1 MLFLVVYMAFSLAQ
15 NLFFRGGE
23 TVLEQMY
30 VRTLFARISQDLQFL
45 SRFNSITA
53 GEDEMMFEI
62 FSVKTIS
69 TDASTNDKIV
79 QGQEV
84 IYSTTKRKDRTETEY
99 IVLLKRVNEYEWKEY
114 FGKSQIPTEDP
125 TLSEDQRGRPPDMND
140 PITGKKITKSGTNQ
154 EILEQEEGRE
164 FLLQKVRF
172 VPIDSQANEFPGTGW
187 SVLKNARG
195 LKIKIEYIIKRVY
208 GEQKERI
215 DKKASSATVNFIN
228 LDIINQ

>member
-45 SRFNSITA
+45 SRFNYITA
-53 GEDEMMFEI
+53 GEDGMMFEI

-69 TDASTNDKIV
+69 TDPSTNDKIV

-84 IYSTTKRKDRTETEY
+84 IYSTTKKKDRTETEY

-114 FGKSQIPTEDP
+114 FGKSQIPD
-125 TLSEDQRGRPPDMND
+125 LKDGYPDDLYDNT
-140 PITGKKITKSGTNQ
+140 ITGKKITKSGTNQ

-172 VPIDSQANEFPGTGW
+172 VPIDDKGNEFSGTEW